1 MADWNAIGAIVGML
15 ATGAGGAII
24 TRFRAKRSILSVEEA
39 AFGAIPQRRQ
49 SDRLAPSD
57 ELAGSVPQRRQSD
70 RAPIPPCKQCTLE
83 QDVDDFREEVKE
95 GFDAVNLRLQSM
107 DLSSRVQETK
117 LANVDANVNELYGL
131 IRQLSADV
139 NKSLGKLEIMQSR
152 GNS

>member
-70 RAPIPPCKQCTLE
+70 RAPIPPCKQCTL
-83 QDVDDFREEVKE
+83 D
-95 GFDAVNLRLQSM
+95 
-107 DLSSRVQETK
+107 
-117 LANVDANVNELYGL
+117 NVDANVNELYGL
-131 IRQLSADV
+131 MRQLSADV